1 MSPALLP
8 YLLLHVFFFAF
19 PRTLKKE
26 KPKWQGNKIVKECA
40 KRFREFQTS
49 EENMF
54 DKVIIQVLFFNS
66 SFKKLTLGEGYE
78 REQWWG

>member
-1 MSPALLP
+1 
-8 YLLLHVFFFAF
+8 
-19 PRTLKKE
+19 
-26 KPKWQGNKIVKECA
+26 VKECA